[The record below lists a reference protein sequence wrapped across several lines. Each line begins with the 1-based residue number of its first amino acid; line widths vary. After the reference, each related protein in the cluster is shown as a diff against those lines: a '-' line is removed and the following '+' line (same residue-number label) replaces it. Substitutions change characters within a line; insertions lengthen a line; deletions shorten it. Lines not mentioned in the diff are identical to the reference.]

1 MPLLGSYVMN
11 LDSMGVHGL
20 HVFQLRMVL
29 VFCISSIYSAT
40 SCCKM
45 DVIVDL
51 WDQGITEF
59 ALFAKIAV
67 FFDSVCSVAAT
78 LVKHCF
84 YLIPTDLIILTFF
97 ECIIISVLTMFALF
111 TEF

>member
-1 MPLLGSYVMN
+1 
-11 LDSMGVHGL
+11 
-20 HVFQLRMVL
+20 
-29 VFCISSIYSAT
+29 
-40 SCCKM
+40 M

>member
-1 MPLLGSYVMN
+1 
-11 LDSMGVHGL
+11 
-20 HVFQLRMVL
+20 
-29 VFCISSIYSAT
+29 
-40 SCCKM
+40 M

-84 YLIPTDLIILTFF
+84 YLIPTDLF